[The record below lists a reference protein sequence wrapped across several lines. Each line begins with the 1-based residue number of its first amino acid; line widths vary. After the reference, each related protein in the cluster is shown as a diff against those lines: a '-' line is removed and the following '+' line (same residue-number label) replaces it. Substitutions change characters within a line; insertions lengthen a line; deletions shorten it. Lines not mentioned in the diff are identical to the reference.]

1 MTSGKISLDLDDF
14 RPEPVKI
21 DEKSK
26 AQIKE
31 AADSAGFTGRH
42 AVAKSKPAPAPA
54 PPLSEQEPSTEVKRR
69 GRKRTTGRDVPFTV
83 KLRRDTNNQI
93 YELADQLECGAIAEV
108 IEMGLQALMEKLA
121 RGEPIR

>member
-21 DEKSK
+21 DAESK

-42 AVAKSKPAPAPA
+42 AVAKERLNPVPVVPEQG
-54 PPLSEQEPSTEVKRR
+54 LSNEVKRR

-93 YELADQLECGAIAEV
+93 YDLADQLECAAIAEV
-108 IEMGLQALMEKLA
+108 IEMALQALTEKIA

>member
-1 MTSGKISLDLDDF
+1 MTSGKISLDLDEF
-14 RPEPVKI
+14 KPQPVKI
-21 DEKSK
+21 EAGSR

-31 AADSAGFTGRH
+31 ASDNAGFTGRH
-42 AVAKSKPAPAPA
+42 AVAKTKPVSQPVSA
-54 PPLSEQEPSTEVKRR
+54 EQGEGSEVKRR

-93 YELADQLECGAIAEV
+93 YDLADQLECAAIAEV
-108 IEMGLQALMEKLA
+108 IEMALQALTEKIS

>member
-21 DEKSK
+21 DAESK

-42 AVAKSKPAPAPA
+42 AVAKERQNPVPVVP
-54 PPLSEQEPSTEVKRR
+54 EQGVSNEVKRR

-108 IEMGLQALMEKLA
+108 IEMGLQALMEKIS

>member
-21 DEKSK
+21 DAESK

-31 AADSAGFTGRH
+31 AADNAGFTGRH
-42 AVAKSKPAPAPA
+42 AVAKAKPNPVPVI
-54 PPLSEQEPSTEVKRR
+54 SEQDGSNEVKRR

-108 IEMGLQALMEKLA
+108 IEMGLQALMEKIS

>member
-1 MTSGKISLDLDDF
+1 MTSGKISLDLDEF
-14 RPEPVKI
+14 KPQPVKI
-21 DEKSK
+21 DADSR
-26 AQIKE
+26 AQIRE
-31 AADSAGFTGRH
+31 ASDNAGFTGRH
-42 AVAKSKPAPAPA
+42 AVVKTKPI
-54 PPLSEQEPSTEVKRR
+54 SEPVSAEQGEGSEVKRR

-108 IEMGLQALMEKLA
+108 IEMALQALTEKIA

>member
-21 DEKSK
+21 DAESK

-31 AADSAGFTGRH
+31 AADNAGFTGRH
-42 AVAKSKPAPAPA
+42 AVAKEKPIPAPMTP
-54 PPLSEQEPSTEVKRR
+54 EQDGGHEVKRR

-108 IEMGLQALMEKLA
+108 IEMGLQALMEKIS